1 MSKLTNKYI
10 SISHYDYLLIV
21 SALVV
26 GVSMYLLFQKYSA
39 MIICTTTKDKEVA
52 KKISIRLT
60 TATVLQK
67 KEEIV
72 PKKKV
77 LETKKKAV
85 EKIEPVKKDIV
96 KTEPIPTLKK
106 ETVAIQEEVEEKEII
121 KEVSQE
127 VQVQEEPTPS
137 QNIAKPVFDAK
148 MKEEFIAGLYRIL
161 NENKHYPK
169 MARRRGLEGIVH
181 IRFTLLKDGRLIDAS
196 LHKSSGYGI
205 LDRAALSLVASI
217 KKYKPIPDE
226 VSLVAL
232 DLNVPIKYSRE

>member
-1 MSKLTNKYI
+1 M
-10 SISHYDYLLIV
+10 
-21 SALVV
+21 
-26 GVSMYLLFQKYSA
+26 
-39 MIICTTTKDKEVA
+39 VA
-52 KKISIRLT
+52 
-60 TATVLQK
+60 
-67 KEEIV
+67 
-72 PKKKV
+72 
-77 LETKKKAV
+77 TKKKAV